1 MNAVPTGEVVENAV
15 LLAGRAPSLH
25 NSQPWRWI
33 FDGATLRLFAVPGRV
48 LAAADPSGR
57 QRLLS
62 CGIMLD
68 HLRTAMAAAGWR
80 TLTARFPDP
89 NHLDHLATLRFT
101 PAQIVT
107 DADRDRAAAIATR
120 RTDRLP
126 FTAPTGWD
134 RFEPVL
140 RALIDPADAMVDVLG
155 DDSRPRLADA
165 SELTA
170 ALRRYNSDY
179 QAELQWWAGH
189 VIADFGIPRSALVT
203 GEEQARVTIG
213 RTFPAVAAQS
223 RRIGIVDHSRIL
235 VLSTDT
241 DDHDN
246 LLRCGEALSAAL
258 LGCTVTGYATCTLTH
273 LTELPSARA
282 IVAELTGRKAL
293 PQALIRVGIAPEPAE
308 SPAPTP
314 RRPLADILAV
324 DNAPTA

>member
-1 MNAVPTGEVVENAV
+1 MNAVPTGEIVENAV
-15 LLAGRAPSLH
+15 LLASRAPSLH
-25 NSQPWRWI
+25 NSQPWRWV
-33 FDGATLRLFAVPGRV
+33 FDGTSLRLFAVPGRV
-48 LAAADPSGR
+48 LTAADPSGR

-68 HLRTAMAAAGWR
+68 HLRAAMTAAGWR
-80 TLTARFPDP
+80 SLTTRFPDP

-101 PAQIVT
+101 PAHIVT

-126 FTAPTGWD
+126 FAAPTGWE

-140 RALIDPADAMVDVLG
+140 RALIDPADATVDVLG

-189 VIADFGIPRSALVT
+189 IVADSGIPRSALVAT
-203 GEEQARVTIG
+203 EEQARVAIG
-213 RTFPAVAAQS
+213 RTFPVVAAES
-223 RRIGIVDHSRIL
+223 RRIGVVDHSRIL

-246 LLRCGEALSAAL
+246 VLRCGEAISTSL
-258 LGCTVTGYATCTLTH
+258 LGCTVAGYATCTLTH
-273 LTELPSARA
+273 LTELPDART

-293 PQALIRVGIAPEPAE
+293 PQALIRVGTAPESTE
-308 SPAPTP
+308 SPTP